1 MSWNCQ
7 RMTMISRA
15 LPLLLVGNFWEQ
27 TVAFAKVS
35 WDFFFF
41 FRICVFGRS
50 TWRLFPPQLHHQV
63 VVSNLFLDF
72 WFPSLILV
80 EYMEKKE
87 ANWAPASSAIFGSIL
102 VNTVDRSPG
111 LISLP
116 VQSLW
121 NHVCDF
127 LLHPKGWFIQG
138 KKPWSEG
145 TDFDTENKAKVAE

>member
-7 RMTMISRA
+7 MNDNDFPRLALVACRQLLRA
-15 LPLLLVGNFWEQ
+15 DSGFCQSLLRFLY
-27 TVAFAKVS
+27 
-35 WDFFFF
+35 FF

-50 TWRLFPPQLHHQV
+50 TWRLFPLQLHHQV

-72 WFPSLILV
+72 WFPTLILV

-87 ANWAPASSAIFGSIL
+87 VNWAPASSAIFGSIL
-102 VNTVDRSPG
+102 VNTVERSPG

-127 LLHPKGWFIQG
+127 FAASKVSGLLRG
-138 KKPWSEG
+138 KNHDLMALISTLKI
-145 TDFDTENKAKVAE
+145 KQK